1 MKFNKMYC
9 FKYKDNFNL
18 SNRIKQINKNYELFF
33 NAKDKTFIIA
43 NNANNYEI
51 CLNFNNFNQNIENL
65 LKFTKVENSKNIFN
79 FLENE
84 NKNLINKTTEAQK
97 DLTKSK
103 IKNINYFS
111 KRTPDFNSQS
121 LNKYLEVND
130 A

>member
-43 NNANNYEI
+43 NNAKNYEI

-65 LKFTKVENSKNIFN
+65 LKFTKVENSKNIFS

-103 IKNINYFS
+103 IKDINYFS

>member
-33 NAKDKTFIIA
+33 NAKDKTFIIV
-43 NNANNYEI
+43 NNAKNYEI

-65 LKFTKVENSKNIFN
+65 LKFTKVENSKNIFS